1 VINIPQIASDGSNI
15 GRLID
20 SLAQVDGITIN
31 SLTFDIKDKTA
42 ILATARERAF
52 KQAQRKAEDYV
63 SLLSLN
69 IGKVI
74 SITDS
79 YSSAPVVQNFQS
91 SNKVQ
96 ALALRSDQA
105 QAQGTDVN
113 IGTIPISY
121 DLYAIFAFSWWCKS
135 NYLLDKFI
143 LHKFNLI

>member
-121 DLYAIFAFSWWCKS
+121 DLYAIFAFS
-135 NYLLDKFI
+135 
-143 LHKFNLI
+143 